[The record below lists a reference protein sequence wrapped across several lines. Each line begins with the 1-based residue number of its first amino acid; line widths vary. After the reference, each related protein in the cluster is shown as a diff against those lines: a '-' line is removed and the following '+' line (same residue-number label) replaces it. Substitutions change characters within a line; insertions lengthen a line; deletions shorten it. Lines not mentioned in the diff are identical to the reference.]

1 MNRRDWLKTAGGLV
15 VSFTF
20 SGLPAFGE
28 QVRAGESAQQ

>member
-28 QVRAGESAQQ
+28 QAAPTSPLEQ